1 MLKSLSTVAVAALL
15 AFSVAGCTTSEQRT
29 AGYGVGGAAL
39 GALAGGAIGG
49 GRGALAGAAIGGV
62 GGVAVGAA
70 TANNDGGGRRYCTYE
85 NRYGERY
92 RAPCRGY

>member
-39 GALAGGAIGG
+39 G
-49 GRGALAGAAIGGV
+49 
-62 GGVAVGAA
+62 GVAVGAA
-70 TANNDGGGRRYCTYE
+70 TANNDGRRYCTYE